1 MKLLNLLSEEINR
14 KGMVTFLMKDRDYSE
29 EDANNEIDDILSW
42 IEGFPKKITLYRI
55 IRADNENDINTEYP
69 GNHYSMDRKSLINNK
84 DFSHGIGDRVFL
96 LKVSVDKRYVDKAE
110 TLKNNIMYP
119 NEKEVTLT
127 KGGLGAKI
135 VDILDI
141 TDES

>member
-55 IRADNENDINTEYP
+55 IRADNENDIDTEYP

>member
-42 IEGFPKKITLYRI
+42 IDGFPKKITLYRI
-55 IRADNENDINTEYP
+55 IRADSKNDIDTEYP
-69 GNHYSMDRKSLINNK
+69 GNHYSMDRKSLIKNK
-84 DFSHGIGDRVFL
+84 DFSHGIGDKVFL
-96 LKVSVDKRYVDKAE
+96 LKVSVDKRYIDKSE